1 MTITITKRQNWVTL
15 CCLTINW
22 THDILH
28 YCKTFTFKQKDKTF
42 TFKQRYEKQRTE
54 IWKDKKRKKKKT
66 KAVARRRLR
75 ERTVSLKEE
84 KEECKGQVLNTHTH
98 TQKTKAVARRRLRER
113 TVSLKGEKEECKGQV
128 LNTHARARAQRERE
142 REREREIVSA
152 RLQLYGHVGDLVV
165 QHINKVL
172 DFLIFLLCKS
182 NP

>member
-1 MTITITKRQNWVTL
+1 MKSKEL
-15 CCLTINW
+15 
-22 THDILH
+22 
-28 YCKTFTFKQKDKTF
+28 KF
-42 TFKQRYEKQRTE
+42 EK
-54 IWKDKKRKKKKT
+54 IKKRKKKKA

-75 ERTVSLKEE
+75 ERIVSLKEE

-98 TQKTKAVARRRLRER
+98 THT
-113 TVSLKGEKEECKGQV
+113 
-128 LNTHARARAQRERE
+128 
-142 REREREIVSA
+142 EIVSA